1 MSSVERVFVKRRYD
15 VLMLRDPAL
24 IPLSRQHQRAL
35 ALCVRIDRALGSAN
49 ADLPSLQSEVA
60 RLFEQEIRYHFD
72 AEERVLFPAAEKLP
86 NLNELVLDLGRD
98 HVTLRAAA
106 ARAAQREMTRSDL
119 EAFASQLSEHIR
131 REERELFEGMQ
142 KQFSPEEL
150 FRLGAAVDA
159 DFRASG
165 LPGAAC
171 EIRPRR

>member
-24 IPLSRQHQRAL
+24 IPLSRQHQHAL
-35 ALCVRIDRALGSAN
+35 ALCVRIDRALGSGN

-72 AEERVLFPAAEKLP
+72 AEECVLFPAAEKLP
-86 NLNELVLDLGRD
+86 ELRELVLDLGRE
-98 HVTLRAAA
+98 HVVLRAAA

-119 EAFASQLSEHIR
+119 EAFAAQLSEHIR
-131 REERELFEGMQ
+131 REERELFEAMQ

-159 DFRASG
+159 DFRTSC
-165 LPGAAC
+165 LPGASC